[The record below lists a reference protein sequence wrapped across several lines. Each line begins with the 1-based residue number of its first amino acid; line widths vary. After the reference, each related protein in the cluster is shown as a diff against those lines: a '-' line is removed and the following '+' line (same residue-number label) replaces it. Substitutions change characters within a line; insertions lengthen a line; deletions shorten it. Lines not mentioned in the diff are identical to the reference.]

1 MWHRRVW
8 HRNIAGVFIPA
19 RREKPVPPVPQEP
32 LSIYRSDCGT
42 PGLTTEISE
51 V

>member
-32 LSIYRSDCGT
+32 LSSHCTDSRR